1 MAGDHLPED
10 LSLITD
16 AEALRLFRGLTRVF
30 AEPQSIME
38 GIAHLDESQAG
49 HLTRVLRK
57 SAGDPVGVLDGAGSG
72 WIARLE
78 SCSKKSASARLL
90 RAVPNPDL
98 ALRRVETVIGPLK
111 GDRMDLVLQKCAEIG
126 VCRFHIVPFE
136 RGVARVRAD
145 EAKQARYRAI
155 LRAAARQCG
164 AFTIPDVR
172 IWDDIE
178 AFFPSALPALR
189 YIAWEEEAAVPAAE
203 IVEGSEPCV
212 LATGP
217 EGGLSA
223 AEAAL
228 WVRSGFQTVSL
239 GQRVL
244 RAETAPIVMAG
255 LALCAR
261 ALPTVAP

>member
-1 MAGDHLPED
+1 MAGDRLPED
-10 LSLITD
+10 LSRISD
-16 AEALRLFRGLTRVF
+16 AEALRLFRGLPRVF
-30 AEPQSIME
+30 AEPRSITG
-38 GIAHLDESQAG
+38 GIAHLDEPQAG
-49 HLTRVLRK
+49 HLSRVLRK
-57 SAGDPVGVLDGAGSG
+57 SARDPVGVLDGAGNG

-78 SCSKKSASARLL
+78 RCSKRSASARLL

-98 ALRRVETVIGPLK
+98 ALRRVEIAIGPLK
-111 GDRMDLVLQKCAEIG
+111 GDRMDLVLQKCTEIG
-126 VCRFHIVPFE
+126 VCRFHVVPFE

-172 IWDDIE
+172 TWDHIE
-178 AFFPSALPALR
+178 AFFQSALPPLR
-189 YIAWEEEAAVPAAE
+189 YLAWEEEAIVPASA
-203 IVEGSEPCV
+203 IVEGSEPCL
-212 LATGP
+212 LAAGP

-223 AEAAL
+223 QEAAF
-228 WVRSGFQTVSL
+228 WVRGGFQTVSL
-239 GQRVL
+239 GQRIL

-261 ALPTVAP
+261 ALPTGAP

>member
-10 LSLITD
+10 LSRITD
-16 AEALRLFRGLTRVF
+16 AEALGLFQGLTRVF
-30 AEPQSIME
+30 AEPQGITE
-38 GIAHLDESQAG
+38 GVAHLDEAQAG
-49 HLTRVLRK
+49 HLSRVLRK
-57 SAGDPVGVLDGAGSG
+57 NPGDPVGVLDGAGNG
-72 WIARLE
+72 WLARLE
-78 SCSKKSASARLL
+78 SCSKRSASARLL

-98 ALRRVETVIGPLK
+98 ALRGVEIAIGPLK
-111 GDRMDLVLQKCAEIG
+111 GDRMDLVLQKCTEMG

-172 IWDDIE
+172 IWKDIE
-178 AFFPSALPALR
+178 AFFQSALPPLR
-189 YIAWEEEAAVPAAE
+189 YLAWEEEAAVPASA
-203 IVEGSEPCV
+203 IVEGSDPCV

-223 AEAAL
+223 PEAAL
-228 WVRSGFQTVSL
+228 WVRGGFQTVSL

-261 ALPTVAP
+261 ALPTAAP